1 MSLCQISR
9 QIGVAFSV
17 CPSTVAGCPLVWVG
31 LVAWAVGGR
40 LVGVVGTNEP
50 MTRFGLQA
58 RAFVL
63 MDGKASGFQR
73 DKFDSLSSFRLNFGF

>member
-1 MSLCQISR
+1 M
-9 QIGVAFSV
+9 
-17 CPSTVAGCPLVWVG
+17 
-31 LVAWAVGGR
+31 
-40 LVGVVGTNEP
+40 GVVGTNEP

-73 DKFDSLSSFRLNFGF
+73 DKCLSCPFGLSARPEIFGRVAAV